1 MPYMKYYRTGAIGLT
16 PLLLSVAVTAAAQE
30 GQKRVALEEVIVTA
44 QKREESLQDTPISI
58 TAFGQEA
65 LTQQG
70 ISSIDDLQGKVPS
83 LNMTPFPTQNT
94 TPRMFIRGVGAGD
107 VQVTQDPAVGVYID
121 QVYIGR
127 STGIALDVA
136 DLAQIEVLRGP
147 QGTLFGRNSIGGAI
161 NMTTRKPET
170 GLLAFKQEAGVG
182 NENLFR
188 AKTSTNIPL
197 TDDLALRAAYFT
209 KERDGWMSN
218 DGPGR
223 DWQDGKDEGGKI
235 DLLWEPNDLWS
246 LRYSYDYSRSEFV
259 NPTFQAIIPAG
270 GSENLEI
277 PVSSGRLNTLS
288 TKDYLGVSDTK
299 VDGHS
304 LAISREWDAGTLK
317 SITAYREMEYW
328 EFTNLESGSPS
339 EQLVL
344 NSNRGIDLLGSR
356 PHLDQDQWSQEFQF
370 LGTLNDNL
378 DYVVGAY
385 YFDEK
390 ATQDSASGSFV
401 FFQQPDQY
409 NYFDI
414 ENESWAV
421 FAQGNWTPEILDSR
435 LTLTAGIRYTEDDRS
450 APAVFIYDPD
460 PTDKS
465 FSADPDSSFDNTS
478 YTLVANFAVTD
489 DINTYAKLATGYKSG
504 GYNIRASSEEKYTN
518 GFDEEKITTWE
529 LGTKSEFWDH
539 RVRVNAAT
547 YFSVYKDIQLNTSD
561 LSTPAD
567 VRDTLVFNAGEGEIF
582 GVELDVTALLTE
594 GLTARV
600 SYAYQDADFTEYD
613 DPQNEG
619 KTEDDFVFSNAPD
632 HQYTVGLDY
641 FYPFSFGNLD
651 ASINYNWVDD
661 RYDTQN
667 AAEAESGQAVIES
680 YGVWGAYLGLSNI
693 QLGAY
698 GSLTVS
704 LWGKN
709 LDDEEYFTSAP
720 IILQPAGA
728 YDKAVT
734 WGEPRSYGVDLIYNF
749 SK

>member
-197 TDDLALRAAYFT
+197 TDDLTLRAAYFT

-317 SITAYREMEYW
+317 SITAYREMDYW

-339 EQLVL
+339 ELLVL

-401 FFQQPDQY
+401 
-409 NYFDI
+409 
-414 ENESWAV
+414 
-421 FAQGNWTPEILDSR
+421 
-435 LTLTAGIRYTEDDRS
+435 
-450 APAVFIYDPD
+450 
-460 PTDKS
+460 
-465 FSADPDSSFDNTS
+465 
-478 YTLVANFAVTD
+478 
-489 DINTYAKLATGYKSG
+489 
-504 GYNIRASSEEKYTN
+504 
-518 GFDEEKITTWE
+518 
-529 LGTKSEFWDH
+529 
-539 RVRVNAAT
+539 
-547 YFSVYKDIQLNTSD
+547 
-561 LSTPAD
+561 
-567 VRDTLVFNAGEGEIF
+567 
-582 GVELDVTALLTE
+582 
-594 GLTARV
+594 
-600 SYAYQDADFTEYD
+600 
-613 DPQNEG
+613 
-619 KTEDDFVFSNAPD
+619 
-632 HQYTVGLDY
+632 
-641 FYPFSFGNLD
+641 
-651 ASINYNWVDD
+651 
-661 RYDTQN
+661 
-667 AAEAESGQAVIES
+667 
-680 YGVWGAYLGLSNI
+680 
-693 QLGAY
+693 
-698 GSLTVS
+698 
-704 LWGKN
+704 
-709 LDDEEYFTSAP
+709 
-720 IILQPAGA
+720 
-728 YDKAVT
+728 
-734 WGEPRSYGVDLIYNF
+734 
-749 SK
+749 